1 MSVKTI
7 SEGAHE
13 KRLLHPS
20 WRRERGEGGGEDR
33 KRKLRKG
40 LLRTEKRGR
49 RERTEGWRVERE
61 KRVGALVKAV
71 RNADPFPRWPL

>member
-1 MSVKTI
+1 MRKDFFTPPG
-7 SEGAHE
+7 EG
-13 KRLLHPS
+13 K
-20 WRRERGEGGGEDR
+20 GVGGGGGGEDR

-49 RERTEGWRVERE
+49 RERTEGWRAERE